1 MNKKK
6 LGIFIVLL
14 ILVTSISL
22 SYAYWQFNKTQKD
35 FNAAGTNCFS
45 LTYTDNTDSLI
56 LDNIVPTEDEEG
68 LKEKGYSFTIK
79 NTCNTIATYEV
90 NLEDILSSSDIK
102 HMPNKYI
109 KVSLNDS
116 TPKVLNTYEEVKTTI
131 SNATSSFKLTSGSL
145 KPDEEATY
153 ELKLWMDSETPAIDE
168 VMNATFE
175 SKITVNTSYIEEEN
189 LANDITIIATSQ
201 NEGYSKEKETFMIDI
216 TSTNKNIIEYSFN
229 NQNWTSVTPSKEVE
243 FNYDFTEEKNYTL
256 YVKDEIG
263 NVKTIEIIPD
273 KLDQTSPEINI
284 ETTNNQESYTLTI
297 SLKDEKS
304 GVDSYQITTSKEE
317 PDSWLTYKDTLEK
330 EIPEN
335 NTYYVWSKD
344 KVGNISY
351 KTIVVDKIDKTS
363 PTITLSNTLTEWG
376 IKDIIKIHLTDDV
389 SGLAGYQI
397 MTSQKEPT
405 DYISLDNR
413 LEEDL
418 TYEVTENGTYYIYA
432 KDAYGH
438 ISYKEITIDKIDKQ
452 SPSQNFD
459 IESSVLGENNW
470 YQSLTVKVTLTDN
483 QSGVS
488 SGKYCVTTEESCTPD
503 KEATINNNEFTV
515 FLGTNSLSQKVCVNS
530 TDKVGNV
537 SNTTCS
543 ESYFVDGIKP
553 NAKINATVSGTNIT
567 VSAKGSDDEGSGIAT
582 YYYSKDGGTTY
593 VTSKTASYTFTN
605 LDKGT
610 YHLALKVEDEAGNL
624 SETEELEQSTI
635 YPERATTFISNLVSG
650 ADSSSTDVYTVPGKT
665 SDTCD
670 YTLAYDGTSDNN
682 LRYVG
687 ANPCN
692 YVTFNGETAGWRIIG
707 ILNTPEG
714 QRVKLIHESSIGFYS
729 WDNTSNSTNS
739 YGLNNWTA
747 SSLKDILNSGVYYN
761 RESGNCPYGPNGTTI
776 ACDFTNNGLT
786 SDSKRQIDTVTW
798 NLGGTSA
805 YNSASNGLVSH
816 WYSYERSSNT
826 FSGNA
831 TVWTGKVGLIYPSDY
846 GYATSGGNSSSR
858 SSCLKNALYTWSS
871 NTSTSDCFNNN
882 WIYESNLNQWTLTSR
897 IDHDYYAIRVTS
909 DGFVDSHYVSN
920 HYGVRPTVYLKVK
933 NLIVNGEG
941 TKEEPYEIQLED
953 EYNRDLSECGGTAD
967 CVLSNASKSDEIAT
981 DDPDGNARYVGENP
995 NNYVY
1000 IDNEYWRI
1008 IGSFKNIDDG
1018 TGTKET
1024 RLKLIRDESIGEFSW
1039 DTSDSTVNSGYG
1051 VNEWSQSDIMKLLNP
1066 GYLTESVGGSLYYYS
1081 ESGNCYNGTSNTSS
1095 SCDFTKV
1102 GLKNDLK
1109 NLIGDAIWNTGNIG
1123 NDGWSTSEKG
1133 LSNHFYNAERSN
1145 VIEKICT
1152 TGSYCNDTVER
1163 ITTWQGKIGLLYPSD
1178 YGYATFSSNTNN
1190 RKQCLSLELY
1200 NWNKSENYICKSNDW
1215 IYNKTDWKWCMT
1227 AIQSTSNSYGVSHIG
1242 AGGSIGS
1249 FYAYANGSIN
1259 PVVYLKSSVQI
1270 VSGTGS
1276 KTDPYILK
1284 DKNDYNEDMKSC
1296 GGTAD
1301 CVLSNASKSD
1311 EIATDDPDGNARY
1324 IGENPN
1330 NYVYIDNEYW
1340 RIIGSFKNIDDGT
1353 GKKATRLKLIRDES
1367 IGSYSWDTSLSSIN
1381 NGQGVNEWSQA
1392 DLMKLL
1398 NPGYENE
1405 AIGGSLYYNSK
1416 SGNCYRGLN
1425 NATAA
1430 CDFTNNG
1437 LKENLK
1443 LLIGNA
1449 LWNTGSNGTNKYITS
1464 SLSLPSKLY
1473 EYERSNNTG
1482 KLCTTGTYCND
1493 TVERT
1498 TIWQGQIGLMYPSDY
1513 GYATSGGNGTTRTQC
1528 LETDLFTWNNTNTC
1542 QTNDWLYKQ
1551 TRQFTLTP
1559 HYATDMS
1566 YAVFT
1571 IVKSGIIYSGNASDY
1586 DAVWPVVYLKSSV
1599 KLSSGIGS
1607 KDDPYILSE
1616 S

>member
-1 MNKKK
+1 MKKKK

-22 SYAYWQFNKTQKD
+22 SYAYWQFNKTQKN
-35 FNAAGTNCFS
+35 FNVAGTSCFS

-201 NEGYSKEKETFMIDI
+201 NEGYSKEKETFTIDI

-229 NQNWTSVTPSKEVE
+229 NQNWTSVTSSKEVE
-243 FNYDFTEEKNYTL
+243 FNYDFVEEKNYTL

-263 NVKTIEIIPD
+263 NVKTIEITPD
-273 KLDQTSPEINI
+273 KLDQTFPEINI
-284 ETTNNQESYTLTI
+284 ETANNQESYTLTI

-317 PDSWLTYKDTLEK
+317 PDSWLTYTDTLEK
-330 EIPEN
+330 EITEN

-452 SPSQNFD
+452 SPSQNFG

-515 FLGTNSLSQKVCVNS
+515 SLGTNSLSQKVCVNS

-553 NAKINATVSGTNIT
+553 NAKISATVSGTNIT
-567 VSAKGSDDEGSGIAT
+567 VSAKGSDDGGSGIDT

-605 LDKGT
+605 LDKGI
-610 YHLALKVEDEAGNL
+610 YHLALKVKDEAGNL

-635 YPERATTFISNLVSG
+635 YPERATTFISNLVSE
-650 ADSSSTDVYTVPGKT
+650 ANSSSTDVYTVPGKT

-670 YTLAYDGTSDNN
+670 YTLAYDGTTDNN

-692 YVTFNGETAGWRIIG
+692 YV
-707 ILNTPEG
+707 
-714 QRVKLIHESSIGFYS
+714 
-729 WDNTSNSTNS
+729 
-739 YGLNNWTA
+739 
-747 SSLKDILNSGVYYN
+747 
-761 RESGNCPYGPNGTTI
+761 
-776 ACDFTNNGLT
+776 
-786 SDSKRQIDTVTW
+786 
-798 NLGGTSA
+798 
-805 YNSASNGLVSH
+805 
-816 WYSYERSSNT
+816 
-826 FSGNA
+826 
-831 TVWTGKVGLIYPSDY
+831 KV
-846 GYATSGGNSSSR
+846 
-858 SSCLKNALYTWSS
+858 
-871 NTSTSDCFNNN
+871 
-882 WIYESNLNQWTLTSR
+882 
-897 IDHDYYAIRVTS
+897 
-909 DGFVDSHYVSN
+909 DG
-920 HYGVRPTVYLKVK
+920 
-933 NLIVNGEG
+933 
-941 TKEEPYEIQLED
+941 
-953 EYNRDLSECGGTAD
+953 
-967 CVLSNASKSDEIAT
+967 
-981 DDPDGNARYVGENP
+981 
-995 NNYVY
+995 
-1000 IDNEYWRI
+1000 EYWRI
-1008 IGSFKNIDDG
+1008 IGVMNNIDDG

-1024 RLKLIRDESIGEFSW
+1024 RLKLIRDESIGSYSW
-1039 DTSDSTVNSGYG
+1039 DTSDLSVNNGYG
-1051 VNEWSQSDIMKLLNP
+1051 VNEWSQADIMKLLNP
-1066 GYLTESVGGSLYYYS
+1066 GYLTEEVGGSLYYYGK
-1081 ESGNCYNGTSNTSS
+1081 SGICYNGASNANG
-1095 SCDFTKV
+1095 SCDFTTTGLKDNLKQMIDNVMWNTGTNDGATYTYNNIITSKFYELERSSNTGKICSSGTYCNDIVERTTMWQGKV
-1102 GLKNDLK
+1102 GL
-1109 NLIGDAIWNTGNIG
+1109 I
-1123 NDGWSTSEKG
+1123 
-1133 LSNHFYNAERSN
+1133 
-1145 VIEKICT
+1145 
-1152 TGSYCNDTVER
+1152 
-1163 ITTWQGKIGLLYPSD
+1163 YPSD
-1178 YGYATFSSNTNN
+1178 YGYATSGGNINTRTN
-1190 RKQCLSLELY
+1190 CLASTLFG
-1200 NWNKSENYICKSNDW
+1200 WNEANECKLNSW
-1215 IYNKTDWKWCMT
+1215 IYSGEAYYLTIM
-1227 AIQSTSNSYGVSHIG
+1227 SYASPSMMFSVLGLGMGYIG
-1242 AGGSIGS
+1242 WNEADVGGSVR
-1249 FYAYANGSIN
+1249 
-1259 PVVYLKSSVQI
+1259 PVIYLKPNVKI
-1270 VSGTGS
+1270 TNGEGT
-1276 KTDPYILK
+1276 KAEPYELK
-1284 DKNDYNEDMKSC
+1284 LEEDYNEDMKSC

-1340 RIIGSFKNIDDGT
+1340 RIIGSFKNIGDGT
-1353 GKKATRLKLIRDES
+1353 GTKETRLKLEMN
-1367 IGSYSWDTSLSSIN
+1367 LL
-1381 NGQGVNEWSQA
+1381 VNI
-1392 DLMKLL
+1392 L
-1398 NPGYENE
+1398 G
-1405 AIGGSLYYNSK
+1405 
-1416 SGNCYRGLN
+1416 
-1425 NATAA
+1425 
-1430 CDFTNNG
+1430 
-1437 LKENLK
+1437 
-1443 LLIGNA
+1443 
-1449 LWNTGSNGTNKYITS
+1449 
-1464 SLSLPSKLY
+1464 
-1473 EYERSNNTG
+1473 
-1482 KLCTTGTYCND
+1482 
-1493 TVERT
+1493 
-1498 TIWQGQIGLMYPSDY
+1498 
-1513 GYATSGGNGTTRTQC
+1513 
-1528 LETDLFTWNNTNTC
+1528 
-1542 QTNDWLYKQ
+1542 
-1551 TRQFTLTP
+1551 TRQIHLLTVVMVLI
-1559 HYATDMS
+1559 H
-1566 YAVFT
+1566 
-1571 IVKSGIIYSGNASDY
+1571 GIKRI
-1586 DAVWPVVYLKSSV
+1586 
-1599 KLSSGIGS
+1599 
-1607 KDDPYILSE
+1607 
-1616 S
+1616 